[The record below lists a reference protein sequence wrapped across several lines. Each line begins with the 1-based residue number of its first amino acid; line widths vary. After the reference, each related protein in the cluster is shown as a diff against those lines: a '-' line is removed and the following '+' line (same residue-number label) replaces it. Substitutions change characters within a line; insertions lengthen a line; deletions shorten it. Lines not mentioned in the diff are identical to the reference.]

1 MSDMAI
7 LTNTAGPILTM
18 TSPGVRF
25 LTGDRITLEC
35 DAGRELRS
43 KKYIWNFDNQ
53 GDRVGNKT
61 YIIAAAEKKDNG
73 TYKCKTKSSTGAQ
86 NSPYS
91 NTILVNITDPDKEM
105 KIEAEPKLLWP
116 GQSLLLTCKFSYLLQ
131 GELIYSF
138 YREGSRLTEIR
149 SSNKS
154 VSFKMEHVTL
164 EDNGRYRCEVRF
176 ANYPS
181 GRVYSSAYT
190 PVMVKE
196 SPVRLSVE
204 PKTQKDGDTITLRC
218 LCTDFL
224 LHCGEQYVV
233 YRNNSF
239 LASISMIPGIHRI
252 QNATVMDSGWYHCV
266 ASSNDE
272 EYTSRVVEIIV
283 KKIPVANTQLHII
296 PSGGKIRERS
306 NLTLTCSVTEGSTPI
321 QYTWYRGGTEFHN
334 ETSSSKEVAY
344 KIYHFNESNEG
355 QYSCSAINNAEGM
368 DFAICSRAVQLMVEV
383 PVSCP
388 SLISDWNSSVVA
400 IGDRVTLVCKS
411 QRGTPPIHYLFFRD
425 HRYLLANTTVIDSGT
440 GNFTFTV
447 QSEWEGG
454 VYSCGAANGIA
465 DVANCSRTM
474 TLSLASAK
482 GIADRVTDSL
492 MLICVP
498 IVASVL
504 ILVLP
509 ILIIVCKI
517 RHKKKENTDNCNRT
531 GNGSGRS
538 SPHHNSATPGENSAP
553 AHDEIVYAVVQ
564 PKRKR
569 DGHDSNE
576 TSRSPRKPHSSG
588 YYVTYATLNHLQM
601 EQNRESLPREEEKC
615 SQSAGIYQ
623 NIRRA

>member
-1 MSDMAI
+1 MLRA
-7 LTNTAGPILTM
+7 TAQANTAGPILTM

-368 DFAICSRAVQLMVEV
+368 DFAICSRAVQLMVE
-383 PVSCP
+383 
-388 SLISDWNSSVVA
+388 
-400 IGDRVTLVCKS
+400 
-411 QRGTPPIHYLFFRD
+411 
-425 HRYLLANTTVIDSGT
+425 
-440 GNFTFTV
+440 
-447 QSEWEGG
+447 
-454 VYSCGAANGIA
+454 
-465 DVANCSRTM
+465 
-474 TLSLASAK
+474 
-482 GIADRVTDSL
+482 DRVTDSL